1 MPSRD
6 FAPSSTTP
14 RDKSLTD
21 RERRGVAPTLPA
33 TQRVVPPRKASN
45 PRVPAAPR
53 GGTLPAHAPSL
64 PTSADYPRGTAQ
76 VLGVIGTRS
85 VTPKDGARPV
95 VLVASTD
102 PELIRC
108 FEAWLELRATVE
120 PVTGATA
127 LLARLATVETRAV
140 VVLDGKNPGI
150 RPLTLAALAE
160 ELPDGV
166 NVVLWGVQMHVHA
179 RMCGI
184 SAVTESWLVCG
195 GSSTADQVVAECGK
209 LLG

>member
-1 MPSRD
+1 
-6 FAPSSTTP
+6 
-14 RDKSLTD
+14 
-21 RERRGVAPTLPA
+21 
-33 TQRVVPPRKASN
+33 
-45 PRVPAAPR
+45 
-53 GGTLPAHAPSL
+53 
-64 PTSADYPRGTAQ
+64 
-76 VLGVIGTRS
+76 
-85 VTPKDGARPV
+85 
-95 VLVASTD
+95 
-102 PELIRC
+102 
-108 FEAWLELRATVE
+108 
-120 PVTGATA
+120 
-127 LLARLATVETRAV
+127 V